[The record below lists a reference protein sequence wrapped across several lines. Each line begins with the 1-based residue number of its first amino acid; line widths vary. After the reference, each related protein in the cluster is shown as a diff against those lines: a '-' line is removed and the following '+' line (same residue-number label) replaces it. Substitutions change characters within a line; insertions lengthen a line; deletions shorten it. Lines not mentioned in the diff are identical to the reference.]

1 MPSGRRA
8 SKRSRLALRIV
19 SGRVRR
25 SSQRQDVESVEL
37 DPVLMLA
44 VVQRVEIGDAVNPE
58 HRRLAIDHKLPVP
71 VLQRGLDD
79 RAVQL

>member
-1 MPSGRRA
+1 
-8 SKRSRLALRIV
+8 
-19 SGRVRR
+19 
-25 SSQRQDVESVEL
+25 
-37 DPVLMLA
+37 MLA